1 MFFEEEVKNII
12 KSIEK
17 RYYAV
22 FLATI
27 VCGLL
32 AHLYQFTNKIFN
44 YDELGQTPAGFG
56 AGIELGRWGLQLVGD
71 TVGLF
76 FRTYSLPMINGM
88 ITLICVAFSA
98 CILVEIFD
106 IKGNVCCFLIG
117 GILATFPSLVGTY
130 FFMFTAPY
138 YGLAMLLSCVA
149 ARYIIKGILDN
160 GVVFKDIIIG
170 FLCLTLS
177 TGIYQSYCSVTLC
190 IILMD
195 VVIRLYLKKGEWKS
209 ILIRGILYCI
219 TFVVSLGA
227 YIGIAKIATKISG
240 IALSG
245 YRGIEDMGSLNL
257 GALAYS
263 IIKTYLNYFRLMT
276 KEDIYQINPIFLVN
290 LIFVII
296 NIVLIVLLVN
306 RLREKEELINK
317 IGLIIAI
324 LLMPIAMFFPEVM
337 TQARGGVYSLMT
349 YSVAFVFILP
359 IVLYEKRNRV
369 LIQRVSNDGN
379 CDSKK
384 KDIIGRTLCISVFI
398 NILVYIWFANGNYQ
412 ALQYTTYHDL
422 AYFETLATQVKSL
435 DGYTPDLKVALVGD
449 RFDDPTF
456 KAGSLMGE
464 YFDISGK
471 SDTNVDYFN
480 NIYLWKSYLGFTP
493 EIIEF
498 RDSGHLS
505 EMDEVKAMPC
515 YPEDGSIAIVG
526 DTVIIKAS
534 EKRSEQ

>member
-1 MFFEEEVKNII
+1 MFFEEEVRKRIRT
-12 KSIEK
+12 IEK
-17 RYYAV
+17 RFYIT
-22 FLATI
+22 FFATV
-27 VCGLL
+27 VCGLF
-32 AHLYQFTNKIFN
+32 AHLYQFTNKNFN

-88 ITLICVAFSA
+88 ITLIFVAFSA
-98 CILVEIFD
+98 CVIIEVFD
-106 IKGNVCCFLIG
+106 IKDNVCCFLIG

-149 ARYIIKGILDN
+149 AKYIVKGILDKGIALRN
-160 GVVFKDIIIG
+160 IIMG

-190 IILMD
+190 IILLD

-219 TFVVSLGA
+219 TFVASLGA

-245 YRGIEDMGSLNL
+245 YRGIEDMGSVNL

-296 NIVLIVLLVN
+296 NIALIVLIVN
-306 RLREKEELINK
+306 RLRDKEELINK

-369 LIQRVSNDGN
+369 LIQRVRNDGN

-398 NILVYIWFANGNYQ
+398 NVLVYIWFANGNYQ

-498 RDSGHLS
+498 RDSGYLS

-515 YPEDGSIAIVG
+515 YPEDGSIAIIG
-526 DTVIIKAS
+526 DTVVIKAS
-534 EKRSEQ
+534 EKEK

>member
-1 MFFEEEVKNII
+1 MSFEEEVRNRIRT
-12 KSIEK
+12 IEK
-17 RYYAV
+17 RFYV
-22 FLATI
+22 TFFATV
-27 VCGLL
+27 VCGLF
-32 AHLYQFTNKIFN
+32 AHLYQFTNKNFN
-44 YDELGQTPAGFG
+44 FDELGQTPAGFG

-88 ITLICVAFSA
+88 ITLICVALSA
-98 CILVEIFD
+98 CVLVEIFD
-106 IKGNVCCFLIG
+106 IKDYVCCFLIG
-117 GILATFPSLVGTY
+117 GILATFPALVGTY

-138 YGLAMLLSCVA
+138 YGLAMFLSCVA
-149 ARYIIKGILDN
+149 AKYIVKGILDKGADFRN
-160 GVVFKDIIIG
+160 IIIG

-190 IILMD
+190 IILLD

-219 TFVVSLGA
+219 TFVASLGA
-227 YIGIAKIATKISG
+227 YIGIAKIAAKISG

-245 YRGIEDMGSLNL
+245 YRGIEDMGSVNL

-276 KEDIYQINPIFLVN
+276 EEDIYQINPIFLVN
-290 LIFVII
+290 FIFVIL

-359 IVLYEKRNRV
+359 IILYEKRNRV
-369 LIQRVSNDGN
+369 LLQDEGNLVSE
-379 CDSKK
+379 K

-422 AYFETLATQVKSL
+422 AYFEILATQVKSL

-471 SDTNVDYFN
+471 TDTYVDYFN

-498 RDSGHLS
+498 RDSGYLS

-515 YPEDGSIAIVG
+515 YPGDGSIAIIG
-526 DTVIIKAS
+526 DTVVIKAS
-534 EKRSEQ
+534 EKEK

>member
-1 MFFEEEVKNII
+1 MRFEEEII
-12 KSIEK
+12 KRVKSIEIQ
-17 RYYAV
+17 YYVA
-22 FLATI
+22 FCATI
-27 VCGLL
+27 ILGLF
-32 AHLYQFTNKIFN
+32 AHLYQFTNKLFN

-98 CILVEIFD
+98 CILVGIFD
-106 IKGNVCCFLIG
+106 IKDYVCCFLIG

-149 ARYIIKGILDN
+149 AKYIIKGILDK
-160 GVVFKDIIIG
+160 GVAYKDIIIG

-219 TFVVSLGA
+219 TFVASLGA

-245 YRGIEDMGSLNL
+245 YRGIEDMGSVNL

-290 LIFVII
+290 LIFAII

-369 LIQRVSNDGN
+369 LLRDEGNLVSG
-379 CDSKK
+379 K

-498 RDSGHLS
+498 RDSGYLS
-505 EMDEVKAMPC
+505 EMDDVKAMPC
-515 YPEDGSIAIVG
+515 YPEDGSIAIIG
-526 DTVIIKAS
+526 DTVVIKAS
-534 EKRSEQ
+534 EKEK

>member
-1 MFFEEEVKNII
+1 MRFEEEVIRRLKL
-12 KSIEK
+12 IEK
-17 RYYAV
+17 KYYVA
-22 FLATI
+22 FILTI
-27 VCGLL
+27 ICGLF
-32 AHLYQFTNKIFN
+32 AHLYQFTNKNFN

-88 ITLICVAFSA
+88 ITLIFVAFSA
-98 CILVEIFD
+98 CVIIEVFD
-106 IKGNVCCFLIG
+106 IKDNVCCFLIG

-149 ARYIIKGILDN
+149 AKYIIKGILDK
-160 GVVFKDIIIG
+160 GIAYKDIIIG

-195 VVIRLYLKKGEWKS
+195 VVIRLYLKKREWKS

-219 TFVVSLGA
+219 TFVASLGT

-245 YRGIEDMGSLNL
+245 YRGIEDMGSVNL

-306 RLREKEELINK
+306 RLREKEELVNK
-317 IGLIIAI
+317 IGLIFAI

-349 YSVAFVFILP
+349 YSVSFVFILP

-369 LIQRVSNDGN
+369 LLQGEGN
-379 CDSKK
+379 LVSKK

-498 RDSGHLS
+498 RDSGYLS

-526 DTVIIKAS
+526 DTVVIKAS